1 MVQAQY
7 IIDVSDTTFETEVV
21 GRSRQLPVVVDF
33 WAPWCGPCRTLG
45 PVLEKLAREGNGA
58 WVLAKLNVD
67 ENPHL
72 AMRFNV
78 QGIPAVKAFRD
89 GKVVAEFVGA
99 QPEPAVRRFL
109 QKVIPAGAG
118 SESAGDEAARLLA
131 GHRWAEAEAAYRRAQ
146 GQNGKQPAVALG
158 LARALLAQGKGQEAE
173 QILASLTDGPEAAT
187 VEKLRPLARYL
198 INAGAVEDV
207 LGADTL
213 DARFYRAGRL
223 IRESDLAGAMSE
235 LLAILRQDRRYRNGE
250 PRALLL
256 ALFDLLGDADPLTR
270 EYRNKLAA
278 VLF

>member
-1 MVQAQY
+1 MVQSQY
-7 IIDVSDTTFETEVV
+7 IIDVSDATFEAEVV
-21 GRSRQLPVVVDF
+21 GRSRQVPVVVDF
-33 WAPWCGPCRTLG
+33 WAEWCGPCRMLG

-58 WVLAKLNVD
+58 WVLARVNVD
-67 ENPHL
+67 ENQRL

-109 QKVIPAGAG
+109 QKVVPAGAASG
-118 SESAGDEAARLLA
+118 SVGDEGAQLLA
-131 GHRWAEAEAAYRRAQ
+131 GHRWAEAETAFRHAMS
-146 GQNGKQPAVALG
+146 QNGKRPAVALG

-173 QILASLTDGPEAAT
+173 QALAAVTDGPELAT
-187 VEKLRPLARYL
+187 AEKLRPLARYL
-198 INAGAVEDV
+198 INAAGVEDIA
-207 LGADTL
+207 GAATL

-223 IRESDLAGAMSE
+223 IRDGNLAGAMNE
-235 LLAILRQDRRYRNGE
+235 LVSVLRQDRRYRNGE
-250 PRALLL
+250 PRTLLL
-256 ALFDLLGDADPLTR
+256 ALFELLGDADPLTR